1 MTDGEKYMFLI
12 GVGVGAL
19 VCGLAIVILVNLD
32 PLGMMK

>member
-19 VCGLAIVILVNLD
+19 AFALLIVGFVNLD
-32 PLGMMK
+32 PLGVME